1 MEKLSYIVPDVDILE
16 VRIEQGFAQSN
27 GGANIDELQ
36 TTSVFQIEGW
46 DNGEF

>member
-27 GGANIDELQ
+27 GGADAYQLQETSIFEITDWANDE
-36 TTSVFQIEGW
+36 F
-46 DNGEF
+46 